1 MIEGDVKIE
10 NKIQVN
16 FLEMN
21 ALFDQ
26 MRVTDLAWLTFPSLG
41 SYAENIL

>member
-10 NKIQVN
+10 NKIQLD

-21 ALFDQ
+21 DQ
-26 MRVTDLAWLTFPSLG
+26 MRITDLAWLTFLSLG

>member
-10 NKIQVN
+10 NKIQLD
-16 FLEMN
+16 FLEMI
-21 ALFDQ
+21 DQ